1 MRQGR
6 LRIFAGTRT
15 RHEEVGMKTGAKAI
29 YSKPL
34 LVKHSNLKEITFDC
48 VNWQCSVAV
57 PKQP

>member
-1 MRQGR
+1 
-6 LRIFAGTRT
+6 
-15 RHEEVGMKTGAKAI
+15 MKTGAKAI

-57 PKQP
+57 PSNYQP